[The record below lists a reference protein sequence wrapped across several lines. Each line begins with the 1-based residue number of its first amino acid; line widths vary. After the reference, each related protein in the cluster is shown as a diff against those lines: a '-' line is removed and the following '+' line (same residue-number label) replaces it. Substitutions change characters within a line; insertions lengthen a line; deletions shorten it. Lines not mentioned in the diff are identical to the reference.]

1 MDEKELNICIKKYKN
16 NGDTFYF
23 EKIYRHF
30 LSKIYRYIFLKIL
43 DKETAEDLTSE
54 VFIRVYKNLKKVN
67 LNAITIKIWI
77 YKIAKNLLTDH
88 FRSSRN
94 MQNVKSL
101 DGYLEGDK
109 ELETI
114 GSMLVDQRE
123 NFSNGN
129 QFKNEKLISALN
141 GLPETQREII
151 FLRYVEGM
159 DFKSISLILNK
170 SEIAL
175 RALKFRA
182 LENIKGKLINQ
193 VLG

>member
-1 MDEKELNICIKKYKN
+1 MNEKELNSCIKKYKN

-30 LSKIYRYIFLKIL
+30 FSKIYRYIFLKIL

-54 VFIRVYKNLKKVN
+54 VFIRVYRNLNKVN

-88 FRSSRN
+88 FRSRQN
-94 MQNVKSL
+94 KQNVKSL
-101 DGYLEGDK
+101 DEYLGGDK
-109 ELETI
+109 ELESI
-114 GSMLVDQRE
+114 DSMLVDQGE
-123 NFSNGN
+123 IFSNGN

-141 GLPETQREII
+141 SLPEMQREII

-182 LENIKGKLINQ
+182 LENIKGKLIN
-193 VLG
+193 

>member
-1 MDEKELNICIKKYKN
+1 
-16 NGDTFYF
+16 
-23 EKIYRHF
+23 
-30 LSKIYRYIFLKIL
+30 
-43 DKETAEDLTSE
+43 
-54 VFIRVYKNLKKVN
+54 
-67 LNAITIKIWI
+67 
-77 YKIAKNLLTDH
+77 
-88 FRSSRN
+88 
-94 MQNVKSL
+94 
-101 DGYLEGDK
+101 
-109 ELETI
+109 
-114 GSMLVDQRE
+114 MLVDQRE

>member
-1 MDEKELNICIKKYKN
+1 MDEKELNICIRKYKK

-30 LSKIYRYIFLKIL
+30 LSKIYRFIFLKIL

-54 VFIRVYKNLKKVN
+54 VFIRVYKNLNRVN
-67 LNAITIKIWI
+67 LNAITIKVWI

-88 FRSSRN
+88 FRSS
-94 MQNVKSL
+94 QDKYNVKSL
-101 DGYLEGDK
+101 DEYFEGDE

-114 GSMLVDQRE
+114 GSMIADQRE
-123 NFSNGN
+123 NFSNDN
-129 QFKNEKLISALN
+129 QFKNEKLINALN
-141 GLPETQREII
+141 SLPEMQREII

-159 DFKSISLILNK
+159 DFRSIGLILNK
-170 SEIAL
+170 REIAL

-182 LENIKGKLINQ
+182 LENIKKKLINQ

>member
-54 VFIRVYKNLKKVN
+54 VFIRVYRNLNKVN

-77 YKIAKNLLTDH
+77 YKIAKNLIIDH
-88 FRSSRN
+88 FRGS
-94 MQNVKSL
+94 QNKQNIRSL
-101 DGYLEGDK
+101 DEYLEEDK
-109 ELETI
+109 EL
-114 GSMLVDQRE
+114 GSMDSMSVDQGE
-123 NFSNGN
+123 IFSNGN
-129 QFKNEKLISALN
+129 QLKNEKLIGALN
-141 GLPETQREII
+141 SLPEMQREII

-159 DFKSISLILNK
+159 DFKSIGLILNK

-182 LENIKGKLINQ
+182 LESLKGKLIN
-193 VLG
+193 

>member
-23 EKIYRHF
+23 EKIYCHF

-54 VFIRVYKNLKKVN
+54 VFIRVYKNLNKVN

-88 FRSSRN
+88 FRSSQN
-94 MQNVKSL
+94 KQNVKSL
-101 DGYLEGDK
+101 DEYLEGDK
-109 ELETI
+109 ELESI
-114 GSMLVDQRE
+114 GSMLIDQGE
-123 NFSNGN
+123 IFSNDN

-141 GLPETQREII
+141 SLPEMQREII

>member
-16 NGDTFYF
+16 NGDTFCF

-54 VFIRVYKNLKKVN
+54 VFIRVYKNLNKVN

-88 FRSSRN
+88 FRSSQN
-94 MQNVKSL
+94 KQNVKSL
-101 DGYLEGDK
+101 DEYLEGNK
-109 ELETI
+109 ELESI
-114 GSMLVDQRE
+114 GSMLVDQGE
-123 NFSNGN
+123 IFSNGN
-129 QFKNEKLISALN
+129 QLKNEKLISALN
-141 GLPETQREII
+141 SLPEMQREII

-182 LENIKGKLINQ
+182 LENIKGKLIN
-193 VLG
+193 

>member
-1 MDEKELNICIKKYKN
+1 MKKYYGRKPI
-16 NGDTFYF
+16 DVYF

-54 VFIRVYKNLKKVN
+54 VFIRVYKNLNKVN

-114 GSMLVDQRE
+114 GNMLVDQRE